1 MILFKPQ
8 VELLVSTEQTLQ
20 RFADDVLVRRA
31 PEESRIPLKH
41 RVRFLV
47 EGSRNYLLFLL
58 GFFRIRA
65 ISSSP
70 LLLVIQDCWVFCL
83 QLCRRRSEEFCWAPW
98 AVATPGAEG
107 VGRLAS
113 RTKRGRYR
121 PKFDFLLAPLRCSV
135 AGYLLLFLS
144 FLLAANGILAANPE
158 GKPLQEISAPRKHPF
173 APPQKLSL
181 MTAIRLNT
189 QQFAHQVGGNLD
201 GSPAGYLWQGLLNSV
216 LRPGFRTTSYRLGK
230 DPKRCEPCTAAGEK
244 ISPNALEFDFIRFD
258 LTRNFRA
265 R

>member
-1 MILFKPQ
+1 VILFKPQ

-20 RFADDVLVRRA
+20 RFADNVLVRRA

-47 EGSRNYLLFLL
+47 EGSRK
-58 GFFRIRA
+58 
-65 ISSSP
+65 SSSP
-70 LLLVIQDCWVFCL
+70 LPLVIQDCWVFCL
-83 QLCRRRSEEFCWAPW
+83 QLCRRRSEEFCWTTW
-98 AVATPGAEG
+98 AVATPVAEG

-158 GKPLQEISAPRKHPF
+158 GKPLQEISAPRKHAF

-244 ISPNALEFDFIRFD
+244 IFPNALEFDFIRFD